1 MANDFDWNYEE
12 TKRDFEPEQIP
23 NGDYRMIIRGA
34 EKAMSKDII
43 KPKKMIKLKLGVSGY
58 AKSLYHYIVFLP
70 DNREV
75 TNRNLTNFFRS
86 FGIQGGNFNLDSY
99 LGKDGAGRVEIDS
112 NGYEKVK
119 YFLEGT
125 MKDRLP
131 AFAPPAKKVKVE
143 KPKQELEDD
152 IPF

>member
-12 TKRDFEPEQIP
+12 TKSDFESEQIP

-34 EKAMSKDII
+34 EKAMSKDTVN
-43 KPKKMIKLKLGVSGY
+43 PKKMIKLKLGVSGY
-58 AKSLYHYIVFLP
+58 AKNVFHYIVFLP
-70 DNREV
+70 NNREI

-86 FGIQGGNFNLDSY
+86 FGIEGGNFNLDSY
-99 LGKDGAGRVEIDS
+99 LGKEGAGRIEIHS

-131 AFAPPAKKVKVE
+131 AFAPPAKKAKVE
-143 KPKQELEDD
+143 EPKKEDDD

>member
-1 MANDFDWNYEE
+1 MANEFDWNYEE
-12 TKRDFEPEQIP
+12 TKSDFEAEQIA

-34 EKAMSKDII
+34 EKAMSKDAVN
-43 KPKKMIKLKLGVSGY
+43 PKKMIKLKLGVSGY
-58 AKSLYHYIVFLP
+58 AKNIYHYIVFLP
-70 DNREV
+70 NNREI

-86 FGIQGGNFNLDSY
+86 FGIEGGNFNLNSY
-99 LGKDGAGRVEIDS
+99 LGKEGAGRIEIDS

-131 AFAPPAKKVKVE
+131 AFAPPVKKAKVVE
-143 KPKQELEDD
+143 PKQEDD

>member
-1 MANDFDWNYEE
+1 MANEFDWNYEE
-12 TKRDFEPEQIP
+12 TKSDFESEQIP

-34 EKAMSKDII
+34 EKAMSKDTVN
-43 KPKKMIKLKLGVSGY
+43 PKKMIKLKLGVSGY
-58 AKSLYHYIVFLP
+58 AKNIYHYIVFLP
-70 DNREV
+70 NNREI

-86 FGIQGGNFNLDSY
+86 FGIEGGNFNLNSY
-99 LGKDGAGRVEIDS
+99 LGKEGAGRIEIDS
-112 NGYEKVK
+112 NEYEKVK

-131 AFAPPAKKVKVE
+131 AFAPPAKKAKVE
-143 KPKQELEDD
+143 KPKQEEDD

>member
-1 MANDFDWNYEE
+1 MDNEFDWNYEE
-12 TKRDFEPEQIP
+12 TKSDFESEQIP

-34 EKAMSKDII
+34 EKAMSKDTVN
-43 KPKKMIKLKLGVSGY
+43 PKKMIKLKLGVSGY
-58 AKSLYHYIVFLP
+58 AKNIYHYIVFLP
-70 DNREV
+70 NNREI

-86 FGIQGGNFNLDSY
+86 FGIEGGNFNLDSY
-99 LGKDGAGRVEIDS
+99 LGKEGAGRVEIDS

-131 AFAPPAKKVKVE
+131 AFAPPAKKAKVE
-143 KPKQELEDD
+143 KPKQEEDD

>member
-1 MANDFDWNYEE
+1 MANEFDWNYEE
-12 TKRDFEPEQIP
+12 TKRDFESEVIP

-34 EKAMSKDII
+34 EKAMSKNTVN
-43 KPKKMIKLKLGVSGY
+43 PKKMIKLKLGVSGY
-58 AKSLYHYIVFLP
+58 AKSIYHYIVFLP

-86 FGIQGGNFNLDSY
+86 FGIEGGNFNLDSY
-99 LGKDGAGRVEIDS
+99 LGKEGAGRIEIDS

-119 YFLEGT
+119 YFLEGN

-131 AFAPPAKKVKVE
+131 AFAPPAKKAKVVE
-143 KPKQELEDD
+143 TKQEEDD

>member
-1 MANDFDWNYEE
+1 MANEFDWNYEE
-12 TKRDFEPEQIP
+12 TKSDFESEQIP

-34 EKAMSKDII
+34 EKAMSKDTVN
-43 KPKKMIKLKLGVSGY
+43 PKKMIKLKLGVSGY
-58 AKSLYHYIVFLP
+58 AKNIYHYIVFLP
-70 DNREV
+70 NNREI

-86 FGIQGGNFNLDSY
+86 FGIEGGNFNLDSY
-99 LGKDGAGRVEIDS
+99 LGKEGAGRVEIDS

-131 AFAPPAKKVKVE
+131 AFAPPAKKAKVE
-143 KPKQELEDD
+143 KPKQEEDD

>member
-1 MANDFDWNYEE
+1 MANEFDWNYEE
-12 TKRDFEPEQIP
+12 TKSDFESEQIP
-23 NGDYRMIIRGA
+23 NGDYRLVIRGA

-70 DNREV
+70 DNREI

-86 FGIQGGNFNLDSY
+86 FGIEGGNFKLDSY
-99 LGKDGAGRVEIDS
+99 LGKEGAGRIEIDS

-131 AFAPPAKKVKVE
+131 AFAPPAKKAKVE
-143 KPKQELEDD
+143 KPKQEEDD

>member
-1 MANDFDWNYEE
+1 MANEFDWNYEE
-12 TKRDFEPEQIP
+12 TKSDFESEQIP

-34 EKAMSKDII
+34 EKAMSKDTVN
-43 KPKKMIKLKLGVSGY
+43 PKKMIKLKLGVSGY
-58 AKSLYHYIVFLP
+58 AKTIYHYIVFLP
-70 DNREV
+70 NNREI

-86 FGIQGGNFNLDSY
+86 FGIEGGNFNLDSY
-99 LGKDGAGRVEIDS
+99 LGKEGAGRIEIDS

-131 AFAPPAKKVKVE
+131 AFAPPAKKAKVE
-143 KPKQELEDD
+143 KPKQEEDD

>member
-58 AKSLYHYIVFLP
+58 AKSIYHYIVFLP

-86 FGIQGGNFNLDSY
+86 FGIEGGNFNLDSY
-99 LGKDGAGRVEIDS
+99 LGKEGAGRIEIDS

-131 AFAPPAKKVKVE
+131 AFAPPSKKAKVVE
-143 KPKQELEDD
+143 PKKEDD

>member
-1 MANDFDWNYEE
+1 MDNEFNWNYEE
-12 TKRDFEPEQIP
+12 TKNDFESEQIP

-34 EKAMSKDII
+34 EKAMSKDTVN
-43 KPKKMIKLKLGVSGY
+43 PKKMIKLKLGVSGY
-58 AKSLYHYIVFLP
+58 AKNIYHYIVFLP
-70 DNREV
+70 NNREI

-86 FGIQGGNFNLDSY
+86 FGIEGGNFNLDSY
-99 LGKDGAGRVEIDS
+99 LGKEGAGRIEIDS

-131 AFAPPAKKVKVE
+131 AFAPPAKKAKVE
-143 KPKQELEDD
+143 KPKQEEDD

>member
-1 MANDFDWNYEE
+1 MANEFDWNYEE
-12 TKRDFEPEQIP
+12 TKSDFESEQIP
-23 NGDYRMIIRGA
+23 NGDYRMVIRGA
-34 EKAMSKDII
+34 EKAMSKDTVN
-43 KPKKMIKLKLGVSGY
+43 PKKMIKLKLGVSGY
-58 AKSLYHYIVFLP
+58 AKNIYHYIVFLP
-70 DNREV
+70 NNREI

-86 FGIQGGNFNLDSY
+86 FGIEGGNFNLNSY
-99 LGKDGAGRVEIDS
+99 LGKEGAGRIEIDS

-131 AFAPPAKKVKVE
+131 AFAPPAKKAKVVE
-143 KPKQELEDD
+143 PKREEDD

>member
-99 LGKDGAGRVEIDS
+99 IGKEGAGRVEIDS

-131 AFAPPAKKVKVE
+131 AFAPPAKKAKVE
-143 KPKQELEDD
+143 KPKQEEDD

>member
-12 TKRDFEPEQIP
+12 TKSDFESETIP

-34 EKAMSKDII
+34 EKAMSKDTVN
-43 KPKKMIKLKLGVSGY
+43 PKKMIKLKLGVSGY
-58 AKSLYHYIVFLP
+58 AKNIYHYIVFLP
-70 DNREV
+70 NNREI

-86 FGIQGGNFNLDSY
+86 FGIEGGNFNLDSY
-99 LGKDGAGRVEIDS
+99 LGKEGAGRVEIDS

-131 AFAPPAKKVKVE
+131 AFAPPAKKEKVKAPDW
-143 KPKQELEDD
+143 KDDD

>member
-12 TKRDFEPEQIP
+12 TKSDFESEQIP
-23 NGDYRMIIRGA
+23 NGDYRMISRGA
-34 EKAMSKDII
+34 EKAMSKDTVN
-43 KPKKMIKLKLGVSGY
+43 PKKMIKLKLGVSGY
-58 AKSLYHYIVFLP
+58 AKNIYHYIVFLP
-70 DNREV
+70 NNREI

-86 FGIQGGNFNLDSY
+86 FGIEGGNFNLNSY
-99 LGKDGAGRVEIDS
+99 LGKEGAGRIEIDS

-131 AFAPPAKKVKVE
+131 AFAPPAKKAKVVE
-143 KPKQELEDD
+143 QKQEDD

>member
-12 TKRDFEPEQIP
+12 TKSDFESEVIP

-34 EKAMSKDII
+34 EKAMSKDTVN
-43 KPKKMIKLKLGVSGY
+43 PKKMIKLKLGVSGY
-58 AKSLYHYIVFLP
+58 AKNIYHYIVFLP
-70 DNREV
+70 NNREI

-86 FGIQGGNFNLDSY
+86 FGIEGGNFNLDSY
-99 LGKDGAGRVEIDS
+99 LGKEGAGRVEIDS

-131 AFAPPAKKVKVE
+131 AFAPPAKKAKVE
-143 KPKQELEDD
+143 KPKQEEDD

>member
-12 TKRDFEPEQIP
+12 TKSDFESEQIP

-34 EKAMSKDII
+34 EKAMSKDTVN
-43 KPKKMIKLKLGVSGY
+43 PKKMIKLKLGVSGY
-58 AKSLYHYIVFLP
+58 AKNIFHYIVFLP
-70 DNREV
+70 NNREI

-86 FGIQGGNFNLDSY
+86 FGIEGGNFNLDSY
-99 LGKDGAGRVEIDS
+99 LGKEGAGRIEIDS

-131 AFAPPAKKVKVE
+131 AFAPPAKKAKVVE
-143 KPKQELEDD
+143 TKQEDD

>member
-1 MANDFDWNYEE
+1 MANEFDWNYEE
-12 TKRDFEPEQIP
+12 TKSDFESEQIP

-34 EKAMSKDII
+34 EKAMSKDTVN
-43 KPKKMIKLKLGVSGY
+43 PKKMIKLKLGVSGY
-58 AKSLYHYIVFLP
+58 AKNVFYYIVFLP
-70 DNREV
+70 NNREI

-86 FGIQGGNFNLDSY
+86 FGIEGGNFNLDSY
-99 LGKDGAGRVEIDS
+99 LGKEGAGRIEIDS

-131 AFAPPAKKVKVE
+131 AFAPPAKKAKVE
-143 KPKQELEDD
+143 KPKQEEDD

>member
-1 MANDFDWNYEE
+1 MANEFDWNYEE
-12 TKRDFEPEQIP
+12 TKSDFESEQIP

-34 EKAMSKDII
+34 EKAMSKDTVN
-43 KPKKMIKLKLGVSGY
+43 PKKMIKLKLGVSGY
-58 AKSLYHYIVFLP
+58 AKNIYHYIVFLP
-70 DNREV
+70 NNREI

-86 FGIQGGNFNLDSY
+86 FGIEGGNFNLDSY
-99 LGKDGAGRVEIDS
+99 LGKEGAGRIEIDS

-131 AFAPPAKKVKVE
+131 AFAPPAKKAKVE
-143 KPKQELEDD
+143 KPKQEEDD

>member
-1 MANDFDWNYEE
+1 MANEFDWNYEE
-12 TKRDFEPEQIP
+12 TKSDFESEQIP
-23 NGDYRMIIRGA
+23 NGDYRMVIRGA
-34 EKAMSKDII
+34 EKAMSKDTVN
-43 KPKKMIKLKLGVSGY
+43 PKKMIKLKLGVSGY
-58 AKSLYHYIVFLP
+58 AKNIYHYIVFLP
-70 DNREV
+70 NNREI

-86 FGIQGGNFNLDSY
+86 FGIEGGNFNLNSY
-99 LGKDGAGRVEIDS
+99 LGKEGAGRIEIDS

-131 AFAPPAKKVKVE
+131 AVAPPAKKAKVVE
-143 KPKQELEDD
+143 PKQEEDD

>member
-1 MANDFDWNYEE
+1 MANEFDWNYEE
-12 TKRDFEPEQIP
+12 TKNDFESEVIP

-34 EKAMSKDII
+34 EKAMSKDTVN
-43 KPKKMIKLKLGVSGY
+43 PKKMIKLKLGVSGY
-58 AKSLYHYIVFLP
+58 AKNIYHYIVFLP
-70 DNREV
+70 NNREI

-86 FGIQGGNFNLDSY
+86 FGIEGGNFNLDSY
-99 LGKDGAGRVEIDS
+99 LGKEGAGRIEIDS

-131 AFAPPAKKVKVE
+131 AFAPPAKKAKVE
-143 KPKQELEDD
+143 KPKKEEDD

>member
-58 AKSLYHYIVFLP
+58 AKSIFHYIVFLP

-86 FGIQGGNFNLDSY
+86 FGIEGGNFNLDSY
-99 LGKDGAGRVEIDS
+99 LGKEGAGRIEIDS

-119 YFLEGT
+119 YFLEGN

-131 AFAPPAKKVKVE
+131 AFAPPVKKAKVVE
-143 KPKQELEDD
+143 PKQEEDD

>member
-1 MANDFDWNYEE
+1 MANEFDWNYEE
-12 TKRDFEPEQIP
+12 TKSDFESEQIP

-34 EKAMSKDII
+34 EKAMSKDTVN
-43 KPKKMIKLKLGVSGY
+43 PKKMIKLKLGVSGY
-58 AKSLYHYIVFLP
+58 AKNIYHYIVFLP
-70 DNREV
+70 NNREI

-86 FGIQGGNFNLDSY
+86 FGIEGGNFNLNSY
-99 LGKDGAGRVEIDS
+99 LGKEGAGRIEIDS

-131 AFAPPAKKVKVE
+131 DFAPPAKKAKVVE
-143 KPKQELEDD
+143 PKQEEDD

>member
-1 MANDFDWNYEE
+1 MANEFDWNYEE

-58 AKSLYHYIVFLP
+58 AKSIYHYIVFLP

-86 FGIQGGNFNLDSY
+86 FGIEGGNFNLDSY
-99 LGKDGAGRVEIDS
+99 LGKEGAGRIEIDS

-131 AFAPPAKKVKVE
+131 AFAPPVKKAKVVE
-143 KPKQELEDD
+143 PKQEDD

>member
-12 TKRDFEPEQIP
+12 TKSDFESEQIP

-34 EKAMSKDII
+34 EKAMSKDTVN
-43 KPKKMIKLKLGVSGY
+43 PKKMIKLKLGVSGY
-58 AKSLYHYIVFLP
+58 AKNVFHYIVFLP
-70 DNREV
+70 NNREI

-86 FGIQGGNFNLDSY
+86 FGIEGGNFNLDSY
-99 LGKDGAGRVEIDS
+99 LGKEGAGRIEIDS

-131 AFAPPAKKVKVE
+131 AFAPPAKKAKVE
-143 KPKQELEDD
+143 KPKQEEDD

>member
-1 MANDFDWNYEE
+1 MDNEFDWNYEE
-12 TKRDFEPEQIP
+12 KERDFESEQIP
-23 NGDYRMIIRGA
+23 NGDYRMVIRGA
-34 EKAMSKDII
+34 EKAMSKDTVN
-43 KPKKMIKLKLGVSGY
+43 PKKMIKLKLGVSGY
-58 AKSLYHYIVFLP
+58 AKNIYHYIVFLP
-70 DNREV
+70 NNREI

-86 FGIQGGNFNLDSY
+86 FGIEGGNFNLNSY
-99 LGKDGAGRVEIDS
+99 LGKEGAGRIEIDS

-131 AFAPPAKKVKVE
+131 AFAPPAKKAKVKE
-143 KPKQELEDD
+143 TEQEDD

>member
-1 MANDFDWNYEE
+1 MANEFDWNYEE
-12 TKRDFEPEQIP
+12 TKSDFESEQIP

-34 EKAMSKDII
+34 EKAMSKDTVN
-43 KPKKMIKLKLGVSGY
+43 PKKMIKLKLGVSGY
-58 AKSLYHYIVFLP
+58 AKNIYHYIVFLP
-70 DNREV
+70 NNREI

-86 FGIQGGNFNLDSY
+86 FGIEGGNFNLDSY
-99 LGKDGAGRVEIDS
+99 LGKEGAGRVEIDS

-131 AFAPPAKKVKVE
+131 AFAPPAKKAKVVE
-143 KPKQELEDD
+143 TKQEEDD

>member
-1 MANDFDWNYEE
+1 MANEFDWNYEE
-12 TKRDFEPEQIP
+12 TKSDFESEVIP

-34 EKAMSKDII
+34 EKAMSKDTVN
-43 KPKKMIKLKLGVSGY
+43 PKKMIKLKLGVSGY
-58 AKSLYHYIVFLP
+58 AKNIYHYIVFLP
-70 DNREV
+70 NNREI

-86 FGIQGGNFNLDSY
+86 FGIEGGNFNLDSY
-99 LGKDGAGRVEIDS
+99 LGKEGAGRVEIDS

-131 AFAPPAKKVKVE
+131 AFAPPAKKAKVE
-143 KPKQELEDD
+143 KPKQEEDD

>member
-1 MANDFDWNYEE
+1 MANEFDWNYEE
-12 TKRDFEPEQIP
+12 TKSDIESEQIP

-34 EKAMSKDII
+34 EKAMSKDTVN
-43 KPKKMIKLKLGVSGY
+43 PKKMIKLKLGVSGY
-58 AKSLYHYIVFLP
+58 AKNIYHYIVFLP
-70 DNREV
+70 NNREI

-86 FGIQGGNFNLDSY
+86 FGIEGGNFNLNSY
-99 LGKDGAGRVEIDS
+99 LGKEGAGRVEIDS

-131 AFAPPAKKVKVE
+131 AFAPPAKKAKVVE
-143 KPKQELEDD
+143 PKQEDD

>member
-12 TKRDFEPEQIP
+12 TKSDFESETIP

-34 EKAMSKDII
+34 EKAMSKDTVN
-43 KPKKMIKLKLGVSGY
+43 PKKMIKLKLGVSGY
-58 AKSLYHYIVFLP
+58 AKNIFHYIVFLP
-70 DNREV
+70 NNREI

-86 FGIQGGNFNLDSY
+86 FGIEGGNFNLDSY
-99 LGKDGAGRVEIDS
+99 LGKEGAGRIEIDS

-131 AFAPPAKKVKVE
+131 AFAPPAKKAKVE
-143 KPKQELEDD
+143 KPKQEEDD

>member
-1 MANDFDWNYEE
+1 MANEFDWNYEE
-12 TKRDFEPEQIP
+12 TKSDFESEQIP

-34 EKAMSKDII
+34 EKAMSKDTVN
-43 KPKKMIKLKLGVSGY
+43 PKKMIKLKLGVSGY
-58 AKSLYHYIVFLP
+58 AKNIYHYIVFLP
-70 DNREV
+70 NNREI

-86 FGIQGGNFNLDSY
+86 FGIEGGNFNLDSY
-99 LGKDGAGRVEIDS
+99 LGKEGAGRIEIDS

-131 AFAPPAKKVKVE
+131 AFDPPTKKAKVE
-143 KPKQELEDD
+143 KPKQEEDD

>member
-1 MANDFDWNYEE
+1 MANEFDWNYEE
-12 TKRDFEPEQIP
+12 TKSDFESEQIP

-34 EKAMSKDII
+34 EKAMSKDTVN
-43 KPKKMIKLKLGVSGY
+43 PKKMIKLKLGVSGY
-58 AKSLYHYIVFLP
+58 AKNIYHYIVFLP
-70 DNREV
+70 NNREI

-86 FGIQGGNFNLDSY
+86 FGIEGGNFNLDSY
-99 LGKDGAGRVEIDS
+99 LGKEGAGRVEIDS

-119 YFLEGT
+119 YFLEGN

-131 AFAPPAKKVKVE
+131 AFAPPAKKAKVVE
-143 KPKQELEDD
+143 SKQEEDD

>member
-1 MANDFDWNYEE
+1 MANDFGWDYEE
-12 TKRDFEPEQIP
+12 TKSDFEEQIP

-34 EKAMSKDII
+34 EKAMSKD
-43 KPKKMIKLKLGVSGY
+43 KVNPKKMIKLKLGVSGY
-58 AKSLYHYIVFLP
+58 AKSVFHYIVFLP
-70 DNREV
+70 NNREI

-86 FGIQGGNFNLDSY
+86 FGIEGGNFNLDSY
-99 LGKDGAGRVEIDS
+99 LGKEGAGRIEIDS

-131 AFAPPAKKVKVE
+131 AFAPPAKKAKVE

-152 IPF
+152 DIPF

>member
-12 TKRDFEPEQIP
+12 TKSDFESEQIP

-34 EKAMSKDII
+34 EKAMSKDTVN
-43 KPKKMIKLKLGVSGY
+43 PKKMIKLKLGVSGY
-58 AKSLYHYIVFLP
+58 AKNIYHYIVFLP
-70 DNREV
+70 NNREI

-86 FGIQGGNFNLDSY
+86 FGIEGGNFNLDSY
-99 LGKDGAGRVEIDS
+99 LGKEGAGRIEIDS

-131 AFAPPAKKVKVE
+131 AFAPPAKKAKVV
-143 KPKQELEDD
+143 KPKQEEDD

>member
-1 MANDFDWNYEE
+1 MANEFDWNYEE
-12 TKRDFEPEQIP
+12 TKSDFESEQIP

-34 EKAMSKDII
+34 EKAMSKDTVN
-43 KPKKMIKLKLGVSGY
+43 PKKMIKLKLGVSGY
-58 AKSLYHYIVFLP
+58 AKNIYHYIVFLP
-70 DNREV
+70 NNREI

-86 FGIQGGNFNLDSY
+86 FGIEGGNFNLDSY
-99 LGKDGAGRVEIDS
+99 LGKEGAGRVEIDS

-131 AFAPPAKKVKVE
+131 AFAPPAKKAKVE
-143 KPKQELEDD
+143 KPKQEEDD
-152 IPF
+152 IPL

>member
-58 AKSLYHYIVFLP
+58 AKSIYHYIVFLP

-99 LGKDGAGRVEIDS
+99 LGKEGAGRIEIDS

-131 AFAPPAKKVKVE
+131 AFAPPVKKAKVVE
-143 KPKQELEDD
+143 PKQEEDD

>member
-1 MANDFDWNYEE
+1 MANEFDWNYEE
-12 TKRDFEPEQIP
+12 TKSDFESEVIP

-34 EKAMSKDII
+34 EKAMSKDTVN
-43 KPKKMIKLKLGVSGY
+43 PKKMIKLKLGVSGY
-58 AKSLYHYIVFLP
+58 AKNIYHYIVFLP
-70 DNREV
+70 NNREI

-86 FGIQGGNFNLDSY
+86 FGIEGGNFNLDSY
-99 LGKDGAGRVEIDS
+99 LGKEGAGRVEIDS

-131 AFAPPAKKVKVE
+131 AFAPPAKKAKVE
-143 KPKQELEDD
+143 KPNQEEDD